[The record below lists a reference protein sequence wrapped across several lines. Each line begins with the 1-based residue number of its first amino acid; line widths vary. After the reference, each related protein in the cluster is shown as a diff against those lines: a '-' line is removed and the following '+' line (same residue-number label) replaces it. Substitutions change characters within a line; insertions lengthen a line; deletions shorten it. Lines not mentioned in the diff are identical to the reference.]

1 LLQAIDRHHMTD
13 MSVELAVVPD
23 CRPDNAPALSLG

>member
-1 LLQAIDRHHMTD
+1 MTD